1 MFHFLIV
8 HFTPTA
14 CVSSV
19 QPEIILL
26 LQLHLLE
33 EFLALLCFFVCLF
46 SLRKSISL
54 FCKIGFPGVMVPAHF
69 YWNQSK
75 ASVADYT
82 FGSNPVC
89 PVLGA
94 ATRAFFPEP
103 QRNSR

>member
-33 EFLALLCFFVCLF
+33 EFLALLCFFCLF
-46 SLRKSISL
+46 VFSE
-54 FCKIGFPGVMVPAHF
+54 KI
-69 YWNQSK
+69 YQS
-75 ASVADYT
+75 
-82 FGSNPVC
+82 F
-89 PVLGA
+89 L
-94 ATRAFFPEP
+94 
-103 QRNSR
+103 